1 MKPVKGN
8 FALKDIAKQLMDMR
22 PGELVLLNGKKTIVE
37 SEMRHLRKIEGVL
50 IQLRYVYNVAEHM
63 LLVLM
68 NNYAVRYKMLHAL
81 SVYPIKKTLGVRCM
95 FPVCPGI

>member
-1 MKPVKGN
+1 MFLLVEKDGHRCYDVRGDALVKGN

-22 PGELVLLNGKKTIVE
+22 PGELVVLNDRKTIVE

-50 IQLRYVYNVAEHM
+50 IQLRC
-63 LLVLM
+63 
-68 NNYAVRYKMLHAL
+68 KMLHAL

-95 FPVCPGI
+95 FLVCPGI